1 MKAVRSGLATRP
13 RPAKALF
20 TIGHSTRPLAEFL
33 ALLAAH
39 GIRQVVDVRTIPRS
53 RRNPQFER
61 DALRAALRK
70 ARIVYRH
77 LPALGGL
84 RHPKRD
90 SVNQGWRNASFR
102 GFADYMATPEFA
114 RGMGRLRQLAQ
125 RRPTAIMCAE
135 AVPWRCHR
143 SLIADALTVGKWQVR
158 HIQSRRTAR
167 PHEPTAFLRI
177 RDGKLVYPLSPG
189 ARGRAPAR

>member
-1 MKAVRSGLATRP
+1 VKT
-13 RPAKALF
+13 LF
-20 TIGHSTRPLAEFL
+20 TIGHSTRPLPAFL

-39 GIRQVVDVRTIPRS
+39 GVRQVVDVRTIPRS

-70 ARIVYRH
+70 ARIAYRH

-84 RHPKRD
+84 RHPARD
-90 SVNQGWRNASFR
+90 SVNRGWRNASFR
-102 GFADYMATPEFA
+102 GFADYMATPEFS

-125 RRPTAIMCAE
+125 RKPTAIMCAE

-143 SLIADALTVGKWQVR
+143 SLISDALTVRKWRVL

-177 RDGKLVYPLSPG
+177 RGGKLVYPAPRAPRAVRRRARPVPG
-189 ARGRAPAR
+189 ASG